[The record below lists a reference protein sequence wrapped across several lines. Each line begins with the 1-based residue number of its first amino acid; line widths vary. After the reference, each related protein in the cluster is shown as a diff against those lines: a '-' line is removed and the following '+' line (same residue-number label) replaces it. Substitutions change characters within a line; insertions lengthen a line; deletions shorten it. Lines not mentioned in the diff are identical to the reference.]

1 MDNSGKIIEQFGISL
16 TADIKKAIPS
26 ASGKTADSV
35 NVEYKKDKKGKI
47 TGFVI
52 RGGSQ
57 IGALIDGRKPTS
69 SGAKK
74 GNPTLQQSILEWI
87 KARSIKPKEASMS
100 EVSLSWAISKSIH
113 KKGYRGKGNIF
124 ADVITKSRFDSLTK
138 TLISS
143 KTAAIQSD
151 VIKEINFV

>member
-1 MDNSGKIIEQFGISL
+1 MDNSSEIIKQFGNSL
-16 TADIKKAIPS
+16 TTDIKNAIPKGTG
-26 ASGKTADSV
+26 ATADSIYI
-35 NVEYKKDKKGKI
+35 EYTKDNKGKI
-47 TGFVI
+47 TGFII

-57 IGALIDGRKPTS
+57 IGAIIDGRKPTS
-69 SGAKK
+69 AGAKK
-74 GNPTLQQSILEWI
+74 GNPTVQQSVLKWI
-87 KARSIKPKEASMS
+87 RAKGIRPQEASMS
-100 EVSLSWAISKSIH
+100 DVSLSWAISKSIH

-138 TLISS
+138 TLIKS